1 MDPSTL
7 PRLRA
12 WLERPEIVALD
23 ARRVEALVLALD
35 DADPPVRVERWGTV
49 VGYEAGPPRRR
60 VVQFDRHG
68 HLIAAC
74 HWKADGSL
82 RWARC
87 RSADG
92 RWVGVEPVADEHPAW
107 GSSDRV
113 WLLDGEEPWRPLEPL
128 SVFRALDWTQLDHIP
143 PLAEPRRLPPGAGSA
158 VLNLM
163 ASLMKD
169 QGIARVRYRGPF
181 PSEQL
186 FTSLLEA
193 FRHDP
198 TQALPLE
205 RFLADGG
212 LDWLPAPFESHHVAP
227 WVTVQLRQS
236 IDKVVA
242 DGVIFYR
249 PEWQGIKRREAR
261 VIRDEGERVICSLWA
276 LGGPLEDRLILDRS
290 GEILEAPPA
299 RAPEVSPAPLPPVWN
314 SALGDLISRESA
326 PALGPAIVEVLRG
339 TELEWGAVPGDLVR
353 AWEKRIRLSAR
364 LREAASASLRSAAP
378 GRERAEQALRFVLEV
393 ARLLGPEVRGRAQSV
408 LESLP
413 EAEQARRLEGAVE
426 ESEALDESV
435 GRLIALLAR

>member
-290 GEILEAPPA
+290 GEILEASPA
-299 RAPEVSPAPLPPVWN
+299 RAPEVPPVPLPPVWN